1 MLAQVGAEKGVAMAC
16 VECVLF
22 FFLAAERLFK
32 PVGLVILA

>member
-22 FFLAAERLFK
+22 FFLAAERLFEF
-32 PVGLVILA
+32 